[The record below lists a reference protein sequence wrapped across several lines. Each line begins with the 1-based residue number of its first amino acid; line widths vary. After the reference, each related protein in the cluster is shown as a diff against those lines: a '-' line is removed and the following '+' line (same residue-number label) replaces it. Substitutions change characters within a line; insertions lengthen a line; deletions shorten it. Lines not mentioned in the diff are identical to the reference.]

1 MTRQRKKVPK
11 TLDELERRLHFEWKS
26 VTLDTLKEL
35 ANHMPRRLRN
45 GRKKIKEAILATNIS
60 VIRCKMNK
68 E

>member
-1 MTRQRKKVPK
+1 MTRQRKKARK

-35 ANHMPRRLRN
+35 ARN